1 MFSLLAEKR
10 IVVDLALL
18 EWLTTRS
25 TWYLHLFIWFFFC
38 LVGVFPIRKDHN
50 YDLWWPGGI
59 DILWVHSLWH
69 GQHNKAVLLWRVYL
83 GICRALPRH
92 YQSFLESSHHF
103 ESIWIMNSQVHYYS
117 KYHFRK
123 SLLRYGH
130 LRQFPMYGV
139 CKCRN
144 LSGLFFPVY
153 NLVFHEV
160 HWCEVF
166 FFKIRR

>member
-1 MFSLLAEKR
+1 MFSLNDPLKR
-10 IVVDLALL
+10 ALL
-18 EWLTTRS
+18 WIWPSWNGSQQEI
-25 TWYLHLFIWFFFC
+25 HGICALFIWFFFC

-83 GICRALPRH
+83 GICCALPWH

-103 ESIWIMNSQVHYYS
+103 ESIWTMNSQVHYYS

-123 SLLRYGH
+123 SFLRYGH
-130 LRQFPMYGV
+130 LRQFPEYGV

-144 LSGLFFPVY
+144 LSGLFFPVQ
-153 NLVFHEV
+153 LVFS
-160 HWCEVF
+160 
-166 FFKIRR
+166 